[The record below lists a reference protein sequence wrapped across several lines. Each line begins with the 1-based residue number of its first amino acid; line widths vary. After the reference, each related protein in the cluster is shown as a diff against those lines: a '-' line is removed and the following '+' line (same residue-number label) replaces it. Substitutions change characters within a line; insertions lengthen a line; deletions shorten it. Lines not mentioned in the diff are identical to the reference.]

1 MPKKHNHQ
9 SLRTLQRRR
18 LYSATPC
25 IALRNM
31 LTQQTL
37 EERQPTFAAIENI
50 CLRIAGCFAKIT
62 THLGQIG

>member
-37 EERQPTFAAIENI
+37 EERQPTFAAIVFFDYF
-50 CLRIAGCFAKIT
+50 ACFFSRKNVHCI
-62 THLGQIG
+62 HLN